1 VIVKHSAFVGD
12 RDPSTGQVSAMPRA
26 RKLLLFGCALAI
38 GCANSDG
45 APPTATTE
53 LPNIVY
59 LYADDLGY
67 GELGSYGQEIIQTPN
82 LDRLAAEGMRFSEHY

>member
-1 VIVKHSAFVGD
+1 
-12 RDPSTGQVSAMPRA
+12 M
-26 RKLLLFGCALAI
+26 
-38 GCANSDG
+38 GCANSNSTP
-45 APPTATTE
+45 PPTPEA

-82 LDRLAAEGMRFSEHY
+82 LDRLAAEGMTAATPSFATTRSLVVGARTNPRGSGR